1 MTKDDVAAM
10 VKVLRGLYPASP
22 YKLDEELVIMTWR
35 KHPELLRHEKTN
47 LPKLYKDVMSR
58 HKQFPSLPEVLAILK
73 SIEKGPMQKPDIVD
87 MTNYVTTD
95 YAPTMYAGYVEG
107 VQELNDMRAK
117 QPFAYLVTPL
127 TYEEFKERHA
137 RNAK

>member
-47 LPKLYKDVMSR
+47 LPKLYKDGIKR
-58 HKQFPSLPEVLAILK
+58 FRRCLKCLQYLRALRKARCKSL
-73 SIEKGPMQKPDIVD
+73 
-87 MTNYVTTD
+87 
-95 YAPTMYAGYVEG
+95 
-107 VQELNDMRAK
+107 R
-117 QPFAYLVTPL
+117 
-127 TYEEFKERHA
+127 
-137 RNAK
+137 

>member
-1 MTKDDVAAM
+1 
-10 VKVLRGLYPASP
+10 
-22 YKLDEELVIMTWR
+22 MTWR
-35 KHPELLRHEKTN
+35 KSHELLRHETAN

>member
-1 MTKDDVAAM
+1 M
-10 VKVLRGLYPASP
+10 
-22 YKLDEELVIMTWR
+22 
-35 KHPELLRHEKTN
+35 
-47 LPKLYKDVMSR
+47 
-58 HKQFPSLPEVLAILK
+58 LAILK
-73 SIEKGPMQKPDIVD
+73 SIEKGPMQKPEQVD

-137 RNAK
+137 RKAK